1 MKRLS
6 VDCTTL
12 RAPALTTPTTL
23 ESLDAGLT
31 QTEGVRSARLDTNA
45 RFCIFP
51 HESSVGVVM
60 RFVGRLNCRVLS
72 ARVDWP

>member
-12 RAPALTTPTTL
+12 PALALTTPPTTL

-31 QTEGVRSARLDTNA
+31 RTDGVRRVRLDSNARLN
-45 RFCIFP
+45 
-51 HESSVGVVM
+51 S
-60 RFVGRLNCRVLS
+60 RLLS
-72 ARVDWP
+72 ARVE